1 MAILEIAQVWFKK
14 EPAIIRDVKEELVPS
29 LIKLLSKS
37 EPKNG
42 LFGYVVTENG
52 RDVREDNRL
61 ILLLEWDAVE
71 NFKNF
76 VASSG
81 FLEFAGKLKESAA
94 PGSAPPKLFDVD
106 NGVSSLFT
114 SDTVLEYLVIK
125 PKDASEASAKSILE
139 KIQSKIPQ
147 PGTAQVV
154 VGKGIVNTETGE
166 IALVSLYAS
175 EADLA
180 ATSASAARVQLLAD
194 IADTVDVTTTL
205 IAHVKKELPL
215 AEK

>member
-1 MAILEIAQVWFKK
+1 MAILEIAQVPFKK
-14 EPAIIRDVKEELVPS
+14 EPAIIKEVKEELLPN
-29 LIKLLSKS
+29 LITLLSKS

-42 LFGYVVTENG
+42 LLGYIVKENG
-52 RDVREDNRL
+52 RDVRDENRL
-61 ILLLEWDAVE
+61 ILLLEWTGVE

-76 VASSG
+76 IASSG
-81 FLEFAGKLKESAA
+81 FLEFAGKLKGYAG
-94 PGSAPPKLFDVD
+94 PGSAPPKLFDVHD
-106 NGVSSLFT
+106 SVSSLFT

-125 PKDASEASAKSILE
+125 LKDASEATQKSVLE
-139 KIQSKIPQ
+139 KIQSSVPQ

-154 VGKGIVNTETGE
+154 VGKGSVNTETGE

-194 IADTVDVTTTL
+194 IADTADVTSL
-205 IAHVKKELPL
+205 VAQVKKELPL